1 MARERKFSM
10 ELLFRHTKELLLLHG
25 YDAFNFSMLADQL
38 NVVRGTI
45 YKYFENK
52 DELISA
58 FMIEEM
64 KQSHEE
70 LQKIE
75 QYGTFD
81 EQFQYLM
88 NFMFQNENLNKL
100 IEIGMQIPNS
110 TAKVKKNKS
119 ILTQLRL
126 DMYKHLQHLIVLGK
140 KEKKLKPH
148 IPDSVI
154 LGFIFQSI
162 AIPNHFALPKDVWV
176 SSIKELLCSGMF
188 EKA

>member
-25 YDAFNFSMLADQL
+25 YDAFNISMLADQL

-70 LQKIE
+70 LQKIA
-75 QYGTFD
+75 QYEAFD
-81 EQFQYLM
+81 DQFQFLID
-88 NFMFQNENLNKL
+88 FMFQNENLNKL

-110 TAKVKKNKS
+110 TASVKKNKN

-126 DMYKHLQHLIVLGK
+126 DMYNHLQGFIVLGK
-140 KEKKLKPH
+140 KEKKIKSH
-148 IPDSVI
+148 IPDSII
-154 LGFIFQSI
+154 LGFIFQSV
-162 AIPNHFALPKDVWV
+162 AIPNHFALPKDIWV
-176 SSIKELLCSGMF
+176 NSIKELLCFGMF